1 MKLHIRTGEQRQP
14 WKHSSEKL
22 NVGSSS
28 STTCSTKMIELPFNP
43 EQLNFIISSLDDE
56 DRPKIKSHLLRMNH
70 EDRYLRFFAT
80 LGDSAIDHY
89 AMKIIDLKHGKAFGI
104 ITIPDRKLI
113 GLAHVSRIEVGEHRI
128 SAEIGISVDSE
139 YRSKGLSK
147 RLMDRALVYCRSNGV
162 NTIYMSCLRENK
174 RVQAVARAAGLKV
187 VVNADEAVAQ
197 LELNPGERAANISHE
212 IAYEQISLFDKAYR
226 HNQTMMNAVFNV

>member
-1 MKLHIRTGEQRQP
+1 MT
-14 WKHSSEKL
+14 
-22 NVGSSS
+22 
-28 STTCSTKMIELPFNP
+28 ELPYNP

-56 DRPKIKSHLLRMNH
+56 DRPKIRSHLMRMNH

-80 LGDSAIDHY
+80 LSDSAIEHY
-89 AMKIIDLKHGKAFGI
+89 AMNILDLKHGRAFGI
-104 ITIPDRKLI
+104 ITIPDRRLI
-113 GLAHVSRIEVGEHRI
+113 GLAHVSRIELGERRV
-128 SAEIGISVDSE
+128 SAEVGISIDEE

-187 VVNADEAVAQ
+187 VANADEAMAE
-197 LELNPGERAANISHE
+197 LELTPAERAANISHE

-226 HNQTMMNAVFNV
+226 HNEALMNSVFSV